1 MKFNNREYFIGYK
14 KVDADPTSRN
24 YDHLSRYGEKTP
36 RIFTIN
42 SGKYALG
49 NNPSTEQNLS
59 KIRRVLKLSNSKLS
73 KYVIVWER

>member
-1 MKFNNREYFIGYK
+1 MKFNGKDYFIGYK

-36 RIFTIN
+36 RFFTIN

-49 NNPSTEQNLS
+49 NNPST
-59 KIRRVLKLSNSKLS
+59 
-73 KYVIVWER
+73 